1 MMTQFWTMWLQNFFS
16 QMLSFIAHNTHS
28 QLQLNAMKFDAEG
41 SYTEFNDVYFYDQVK
56 ASLLQNY
63 SVETIPNYKATIQ
76 ACFL

>member
-41 SYTEFNDVYFYDQVK
+41 SYTEFNDVYFYDSSQSK
-56 ASLLQNY
+56 PTTKLQCRNY
-63 SVETIPNYKATIQ
+63 T
-76 ACFL
+76 